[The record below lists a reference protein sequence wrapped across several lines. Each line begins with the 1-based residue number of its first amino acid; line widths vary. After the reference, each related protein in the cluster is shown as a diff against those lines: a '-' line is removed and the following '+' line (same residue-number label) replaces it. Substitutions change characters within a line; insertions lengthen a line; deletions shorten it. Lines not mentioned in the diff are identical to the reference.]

1 MKRVHLLILP
11 LLVFFFLPPAYAG
24 VNVRVAHSIMPA
36 IHGAVNVIRIQLDA
50 PPRADGE
57 RYAVTLQSSSSG
69 GLLSSNSVSSAPRLQ
84 LSLAPQE
91 WVEVHYRWSGP
102 VPTQTAYQEQLNL
115 EVPEL
120 KIHEIINI
128 SVGIDL
134 AIHSVELDSL
144 ASKDSK
150 FLPVCIFV
158 QDRFHPTANL
168 TKMLEAWEIQPE
180 LRLVL
185 IDLNTGKPHEKNQAD
200 PVVKHFFNTSSLPQ
214 TPVVWPM
221 EKPEPGKIKPTDDG
235 RWYWTSLT
243 GQEPGFIPQP
253 GTFQIKTFLWPKT
266 GSAGIR
272 EEQTGPFSIPGEVL
286 RPSAPGLIGSTLRI
300 LAGLNYAATQNLDA
314 EIHSLLNNR
323 DTDAA
328 IRLLGSHM
336 RELFKSSLLH
346 TLGHY
351 AQSLTA
357 SETDV
362 KEIVR
367 FLQVFMQGYTGHG
380 LVITTP
386 LGIASLNATDLSKS
400 AFTDAP
406 NGLRGAGNP
415 RERIARGKKLTI
427 IPFTQG
433 ETLILQIKGSGK
445 TNAQLWKVL
454 PDGINAKNYPAG
466 QWEKE
471 ITVYGDRLTPPAP
484 K

>member
-1 MKRVHLLILP
+1 MKRGGILVLPILLL
-11 LLVFFFLPPAYAG
+11 FFLTPSYAG

-36 IHGAVNVIRIQLDA
+36 IHGAVNVIRIQLDT

-57 RYAVTLQSSSSG
+57 PYAVTLQSSSSG
-69 GLLSSNSVSSAPRLQ
+69 GLLSSNSVNSSPRLQ

-91 WVEVHYRWSGP
+91 WAEVHYRWNGP
-102 VPTQTAYQEQLNL
+102 VPTQAAHQEQLSL

-120 KIHEIINI
+120 KIHETINI
-128 SVGIDL
+128 SIGIDL
-134 AIHSVELDSL
+134 AIHSVELGAL
-144 ASKDSK
+144 ASKNSN
-150 FLPVCIFV
+150 FIPVRIFV

-168 TKMLEAWEIQPE
+168 TKMLETWEIQPE
-180 LRLVL
+180 LRLIL
-185 IDLNTGKPHEKNQAD
+185 ADLKTGKPQEENKAD
-200 PVVKHFFNTSSLPQ
+200 PVVKHFVGTSSLLK
-214 TPVVWPM
+214 TPMAWPM

-235 RWYWTSLT
+235 KWHWTGLT
-243 GQEPGFIPQP
+243 GQEPGFTPQP
-253 GTFQIKTFLWPKT
+253 GTFQIKALLWPKT
-266 GSAGIR
+266 GSAGIQ
-272 EEQTGPFSIPGEVL
+272 EEQTEPFSISGEVL

-300 LAGLNYAATQNLDA
+300 LAELNYATIQDLDT
-314 EIHSLLNNR
+314 EIHSLLNNKN
-323 DTDAA
+323 TDAA
-328 IRLLGSHM
+328 IRLLGSRM
-336 RELFKSSLLH
+336 QELFKNSSLH

-362 KEIVR
+362 REIIR

-380 LVITTP
+380 LIITTP
-386 LGIASLNATDLSKS
+386 SGIASLNVTDLSKS

-415 RERIARGKKLTI
+415 RERIFRGKKLTI

-445 TNAQLWKVL
+445 TNAPLWKVL